1 MPIRFFVDENI
12 GPDLVKGLRL
22 LGYENIEHIHDT
34 FPPGTADEVWLEYV
48 GKNGYVLITKDKKI
62 RKHPK
67 EKAALVKYKIVAF
80 FLGGSQVG
88 GRQIANQIIN
98 AWDKMEACA
107 AMQQRKG
114 LPGAFRIPPRGGKIE
129 VIPLT

>member
-12 GPDLVKGLRL
+12 GRNLVIGLRQW
-22 LGYENIEHIHDT
+22 GYDNVEHIHDN

-67 EKAALVKYKIVAF
+67 EKAALIKYKIVAF
-80 FLGGSQVG
+80 YLGGSEVG
-88 GRQIANQIIN
+88 TRQMAKQIIN

-114 LPGAFRIPPRGGKIE
+114 VAGAFRIPPRGGKIE
-129 VIPLT
+129 EIPLT